1 MSISI
6 GSSARDHEVELELL
20 GERFLIRREGTDGDL
35 DRAAARFAELDGRV
49 DALGMGGIDRVL
61 YATGWTFRFRDA
73 KRLTRGVTK
82 TPVLD
87 GAGLKGVIEGSTVEY
102 LAREC
107 GLPITGKHALVP
119 SAVDRWGLTQ
129 ALHDAGAT
137 LKCGDFQ
144 YAVDLPVFVTDWR
157 AITFCIRAFT
167 PLVVQLP
174 FSLLYPTGSTQE
186 REPERNPRIEAVYRW
201 ADIVAGDWLYVR
213 KFMPAEMDGKLVITN
228 TTTPADV
235 EFLRERGVELLVT
248 AMPRLDGR
256 SFGANVIEAVLVALD
271 GASGELS
278 PERYR
283 ELLDAIGFAPQVTWL
298 QRQVA
303 AGGQS
308 PSTNTPA
315 ENPADAP
322 ADAAAEPEPAAAV
335 LGV

>member
-1 MSISI
+1 LKEVVSISI

-35 DRAAARFAELDGRV
+35 ERAEARFAELDGRV

-61 YATGWTFRFRDA
+61 HATGRTFRFRDA
-73 KRLTRGVTK
+73 KRLTRGVSK

-107 GLPITGKHALVP
+107 GLAIAGKNALVP

-137 LKCGDFQ
+137 LKCGDFHN
-144 YAVDLPVFVTDWR
+144 ADDLPVFFTDWN
-157 AITFCIRAFT
+157 AIIFCIRAFT

-186 REPERNPRIEAVYRW
+186 REPKRNPRIEGVYHW

-213 KFMPAEMDGKLVITN
+213 KFMPAEMDGKWVVTN
-228 TTTPADV
+228 TTTSADV
-235 EFLRERGVELLVT
+235 EFLRSRGVELLVT

-271 GASGELS
+271 GASAELS

-283 ELLDAIGFAPQVTWL
+283 ELLDAIGFKPELTWL
-298 QRQVA
+298 QRA
-303 AGGQS
+303 PQS
-308 PSTNTPA
+308 A
-315 ENPADAP
+315 I
-322 ADAAAEPEPAAAV
+322 